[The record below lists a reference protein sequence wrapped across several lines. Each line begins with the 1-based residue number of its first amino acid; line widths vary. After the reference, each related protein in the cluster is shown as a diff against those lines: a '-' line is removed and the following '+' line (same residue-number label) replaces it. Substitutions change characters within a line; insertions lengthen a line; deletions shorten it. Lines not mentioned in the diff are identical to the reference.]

1 MKNKVEVTLRHKRKD
16 LTTDELWAA
25 YHGGDMEARNALVTK
40 YYPLVERVAKQ
51 VIKPLPSQVELD
63 DLISDGVFGLFD
75 AIERFDPSRGFKL
88 ETYAVMRVR
97 GEMYDRLRAADWVPR
112 SLRIRSKKIEAA
124 MFDLEV
130 DLGRKPTIEEI
141 SAFLDYDEDDTR
153 EAISLVLGSSIV
165 GIDTPIQVD
174 NESQDMNFSDVISD
188 RNSDT
193 SINHEYNELLEMF
206 ANFMSGLAQRE
217 KVIVVLYYCENKTLQ
232 QIGDILGVTESR
244 VCQIHNKTL
253 ADLRKS
259 CLLD

>member
-1 MKNKVEVTLRHKRKD
+1 
-16 LTTDELWAA
+16 
-25 YHGGDMEARNALVTK
+25 
-40 YYPLVERVAKQ
+40 
-51 VIKPLPSQVELD
+51 
-63 DLISDGVFGLFD
+63 
-75 AIERFDPSRGFKL
+75 
-88 ETYAVMRVR
+88 
-97 GEMYDRLRAADWVPR
+97 MYDRLRAADWVPR

-141 SAFLDYDEDDTR
+141 SDFLDYDEEDTR

-165 GIDTPIQVD
+165 GIDTPIQID
-174 NESQDMNFSDVISD
+174 NQTQDMNFSDIISD

-193 SINHEYNELLEMF
+193 SINHEYDELLEMF
-206 ANFMSGLAQRE
+206 ANFMSNLAQRE

-253 ADLRKS
+253 SDLRKS